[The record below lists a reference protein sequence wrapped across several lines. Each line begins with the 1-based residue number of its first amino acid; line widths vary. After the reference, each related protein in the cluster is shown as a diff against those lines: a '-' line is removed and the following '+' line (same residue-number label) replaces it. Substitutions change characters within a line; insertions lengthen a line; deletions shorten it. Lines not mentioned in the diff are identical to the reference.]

1 MAITLSDLTVNFDHL
16 DGAALLDD
24 WRWLVGD
31 TAEVVLISAVGD
43 AFLHE
48 PMDGTIRF
56 LATGSGELETV
67 AETAQ
72 GFSDML
78 GDVAFVTDRFAPGL
92 VIELRKLGQSL
103 APGQVYGYKTPPALG
118 GTYDADNVEPTD
130 ISVHFSMLG
139 QILRQARDLPPG
151 TPISRVAIE

>member
-16 DGAALLDD
+16 DGDALLDD

-31 TAEVVLISAVGD
+31 KMQVVLISAIGD
-43 AFLHE
+43 AFLHD
-48 PMDGTIRF
+48 PQDGGIRY
-56 LATGSGELETV
+56 LATGAGEVERVADTV
-67 AETAQ
+67 EQ
-72 GFSDML
+72 FSNLL
-78 GDVAFVTDRFAPGL
+78 GDEAFVVERFAPGL
-92 VIELRKLGQSL
+92 VIQLRVVGQAL

-139 QILRQARDLPPG
+139 QILRQAMDLPPG
-151 TPISRVAIE
+151 TPISRILVE